1 MDGSGRVTL
10 RNRRFLRKIEP
21 VIPRYTSVDKVI
33 EKHRNSKA
41 EVPNRDTE
49 IPSIGDKGID
59 CSEEENRQVEVIEPR
74 RSSREIKPPERF
86 QSKW

>member
-1 MDGSGRVTL
+1 M

-21 VIPRYTSVDKVI
+21 VIPRYTSVDEVI
-33 EKHRNSKA
+33 EKHQNSKA

-59 CSEEENRQVEVIEPR
+59 SAEEEKRRVEVIEPR